1 MAQAQI
7 PLRDLHLPEDIGL
20 WPLAPGWWIVI
31 VVLSLL
37 LLWGGRKAWRT
48 HRHNAARR
56 LALRRLGEIHE
67 QYQSTGDAVGFAKQL
82 SALLRRA
89 MLAYAP
95 RDEVAGLTGEAWLE
109 WLDDG
114 LGLPMFETTT
124 GRLLLELPYRDPDTR
139 VSENEVGHLLNAAK
153 MRIGT
158 PVRGER

>member
-1 MAQAQI
+1 MAQPEI

-20 WPLAPGWWIVI
+20 WPLAPGWWILI
-31 VVLSLL
+31 VLLTLL
-37 LLWGGRKAWRT
+37 LVWAGWKAWQT

-56 LALRRLGEIHE
+56 LAMRRLRELEE
-67 QYQSTGDAVGFAKQL
+67 QYQESGDAVSFAKQL

-139 VSENEVGHLLNAAK
+139 VSGNEVGHLLNAAK
-153 MRIGT
+153 MRLGT